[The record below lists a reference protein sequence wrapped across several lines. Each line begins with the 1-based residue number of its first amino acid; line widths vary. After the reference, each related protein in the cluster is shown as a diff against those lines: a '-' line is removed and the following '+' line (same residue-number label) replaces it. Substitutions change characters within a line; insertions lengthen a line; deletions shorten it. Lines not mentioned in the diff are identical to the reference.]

1 MSSEF
6 ILSFATVALSDPS
19 QTSPFLAASD
29 WLEGTLLGSIA
40 TTVAVIAVAAQGAML
55 LTGHLSARRG
65 LTLLAGCFILFG
77 SATLSNGILSVL
89 GVGDRA
95 LARET
100 PPPPV
105 EPPPPLMVIATPTPM
120 PPSRPY
126 DPYAGAAVPQR
137 R

>member
-1 MSSEF
+1 MSSELL
-6 ILSFATVALSDPS
+6 LSLATVALTDPS
-19 QTSPFLAASD
+19 ETSPFLAASD
-29 WLEGTLLGSIA
+29 WIEGTLLGSMA
-40 TTVAVIAVAAQGAML
+40 TAVAVIAVAAQGIML

-77 SATLSNGILSVL
+77 SATLANGILSAL
-89 GVGDRA
+89 GVGDHA
-95 LARET
+95 SARET

-105 EPPPPLMVIATPTPM
+105 EPPSPLMVIATPTPI
-120 PPSRPY
+120 PPFRPY